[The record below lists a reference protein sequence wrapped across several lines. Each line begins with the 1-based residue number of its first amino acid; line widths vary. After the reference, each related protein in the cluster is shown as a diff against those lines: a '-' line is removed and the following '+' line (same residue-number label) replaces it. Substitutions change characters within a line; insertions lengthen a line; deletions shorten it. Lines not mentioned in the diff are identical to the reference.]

1 MEKNIS
7 DSEQTNEADNDKKVS
22 TQNHPQVVR
31 FNPNVIV
38 SEDPVS
44 NINQTKLRRDLNFNQ
59 DQVQVEWV
67 ILFTV

>member
-1 MEKNIS
+1 MFSFSMEKNIS
-7 DSEQTNEADNDKKVS
+7 DSEQTNEADNNQKVS

-44 NINQTKLRRDLNFNQ
+44 NINQTKLRRDLNFSQ
-59 DQVQVEWV
+59 DQVQVE
-67 ILFTV
+67 

>member
-1 MEKNIS
+1 MEKNTS
-7 DSEQTNEADNDKKVS
+7 DCDQANEADNNKKVS

-44 NINQTKLRRDLNFNQ
+44 HINQTKLRRDLNFSQ
-59 DQVQVEWV
+59 DQVQVE
-67 ILFTV
+67 

>member
-7 DSEQTNEADNDKKVS
+7 DSEQTNEADNNKKVS

-44 NINQTKLRRDLNFNQ
+44 NINQTKLRRDLNFSQ